1 MSYLLKAGLITQP
14 TGRLHALTCARF
26 GADNRLQANGWVQ
39 SGPEQRSQRLS
50 QPAVSKT
57 PIFSLSLL
65 PSLLH
70 VELSLLRIYYNICSK
85 SCLLEY
91 LEQVLAH
98 TFGGG
103 FFM

>member
-50 QPAVSKT
+50 EPAVSKT
-57 PIFSLSLL
+57 PIFFSLSS
-65 PSLLH
+65 SL
-70 VELSLLRIYYNICSK
+70 SPPRRIQS
-85 SCLLEY
+85 
-91 LEQVLAH
+91 
-98 TFGGG
+98 T
-103 FFM
+103 